1 MTKEEA
7 LLQVQSFVNM
17 PKKDKATNEWVV
29 RYYNGKHWVN
39 KSFITDDGAYVFFYT
54 KLREMKDAIMTMKM
68 KEITNGK

>member
-7 LLQVQSFVNM
+7 QELVKSFVEP

-29 RYYNGKHWVN
+29 RYYTGKHWVN

-54 KLREMKDAIMTMKM
+54 KLREMKDAIMTMKT